1 MNPLFVKFV
10 KDYYKF
16 LEAGK
21 MELTA
26 TNDYIKYET
35 ETVSYVLNDEGDR
48 ILAEQGSGTVGNYIN
63 GETITGSIS
72 NATAEVLVEDVR
84 NGVIYITS
92 NQKFETNE
100 TITGAT
106 SGATHKLTRYR
117 ANPVQNIQQLLDYA
131 DVDNTIF
138 DFLNKF
144 RDSFMEAIPNTLAT
158 GTSKRNLIKSIR
170 DLYSAKGTSEGHK
183 LFMRLLLG
191 ETASIFYPNQY
202 MLKVSNGDW
211 RQKTTMRV
219 ETIGSAC

>member
-1 MNPLFVKFV
+1 
-10 KDYYKF
+10 
-16 LEAGK
+16 

-106 SGATHKLTRYR
+106 SGATAKLTRYR

-144 RDSFMEAIPNTLAT
+144 RD
-158 GTSKRNLIKSIR
+158 
-170 DLYSAKGTSEGHK
+170 LYGVDT
-183 LFMRLLLG
+183 
-191 ETASIFYPNQY
+191 
-202 MLKVSNGDW
+202 
-211 RQKTTMRV
+211 
-219 ETIGSAC
+219 

>member
-1 MNPLFVKFV
+1 
-10 KDYYKF
+10 
-16 LEAGK
+16 

-106 SGATHKLTRYR
+106 SGATAKLTRYR

-170 DLYSAKGTSEGHK
+170 DLYSAKGTSED
-183 LFMRLLLG
+183 LQTLY
-191 ETASIFYPNQY
+191 EIVT
-202 MLKVSNGDW
+202 W
-211 RQKTTMRV
+211 
-219 ETIGSAC
+219 

>member
-1 MNPLFVKFV
+1 MSEKSSKFLGKISPLIEGQLPDFIRDENPLFVKFV

-106 SGATHKLTRYR
+106 SGATAKLTRYR

-144 RDSFMEAIPNTLAT
+144 RD
-158 GTSKRNLIKSIR
+158 
-170 DLYSAKGTSEGHK
+170 LYG
-183 LFMRLLLG
+183 
-191 ETASIFYPNQY
+191 
-202 MLKVSNGDW
+202 GD
-211 RQKTTMRV
+211 T
-219 ETIGSAC
+219 